1 MNITRKLFLQN
12 LVLFFFFQSWIG
24 FSQQNEDLAE
34 LLVHIEKSAEYD
46 AIKVERID
54 SLYHQLVSQRAGALQ
69 NRFDLNRSLFFE
81 YRIFKQ
87 DSAFKYGIQ
96 SKNLAQ
102 KLGDKRLIAETT
114 LDLANVCVSA
124 GAFSEALAY
133 LNGTDLVNIPEDI
146 RFSLYGLL
154 GRCYSDMADYST
166 ITYFSNLYRKKAK
179 EYHQKSLE
187 LATPD
192 TWDYIMLRGYLNYK
206 YGKLQKALEDLIPSL
221 DMRQD
226 LRSQAVVN
234 SVLGDIYV
242 QLGDREKAIKYLSQ
256 SSIAD
261 IKSSAKE
268 NLSMIQLAEFLFQ
281 KGDVKLASVFIKK
294 ANEDAEAYGAQQRKI
309 RVGAI
314 LPLIEEQIINQVEK
328 QRERLSQ
335 QNIML
340 SVLLAILL
348 MLAIVTY
355 IQLRRLKL
363 ARRALLVAHKDL
375 QVKNERIVE
384 VNETIN
390 NKNGELNRVNDLLLE
405 ANKIKEEY
413 IGFFFTQDA
422 DIFEKFK
429 EFKTRIDHN
438 LKSNNLEGIKYLS
451 KAYDLKKEKKKLLQS
466 FDEAFIKLFPDFI
479 NEFNSL
485 LKEEEQIEIKKGQL
499 LNKELRIFALIR
511 LGIKH
516 NEIIAQVLGYSVN
529 SIYAYKTKIRNKSFL
544 DKKDFDQMLLEK
556 TRLKF

>member
-1 MNITRKLFLQN
+1 MDPLGPQ
-12 LVLFFFFQSWIG
+12 
-24 FSQQNEDLAE
+24 
-34 LLVHIEKSAEYD
+34 
-46 AIKVERID
+46 ID
-54 SLYHQLVSQRAGALQ
+54 EHWQ
-69 NRFDLNRSLFFE
+69 
-81 YRIFKQ
+81 
-87 DSAFKYGIQ
+87 
-96 SKNLAQ
+96 
-102 KLGDKRLIAETT
+102 
-114 LDLANVCVSA
+114 
-124 GAFSEALAY
+124 
-133 LNGTDLVNIPEDI
+133 IPE
-146 RFSLYGLL
+146 RT
-154 GRCYSDMADYST
+154 CYTNPGTCVFRNKRPLREWDST
-166 ITYFSNLYRKKAK
+166 VK
-179 EYHQKSLE
+179 
-187 LATPD
+187 
-192 TWDYIMLRGYLNYK
+192 TWKN
-206 YGKLQKALEDLIPSL
+206 
-221 DMRQD
+221 
-226 LRSQAVVN
+226 
-234 SVLGDIYV
+234 
-242 QLGDREKAIKYLSQ
+242 
-256 SSIAD
+256 
-261 IKSSAKE
+261 
-268 NLSMIQLAEFLFQ
+268 

-499 LNKELRIFALIR
+499 LSKELRIFALIR

>member
-1 MNITRKLFLQN
+1 MSKIGKFYSLNFLT
-12 LVLFFFFQSWIG
+12 LFFLIAFNS
-24 FSQQNEDLAE
+24 FSQEDHRLEKLLAT
-34 LLVHIEKSAEYD
+34 IEKSSQYD
-46 AIKVERID
+46 AIKIDRID
-54 SLYHQLVSQRAGALQ
+54 SLYAQLVSQSEEELQ
-69 NRFDLNRSLFFE
+69 TRFNLSRSLFFE

-87 DSAFKYGIQ
+87 DSAFKYGMQ
-96 SKNLAQ
+96 SKNMAEE
-102 KLGDKRLIAETT
+102 LGDQQLIAETT

-124 GAFSEALAY
+124 GMFSEALAY
-133 LNGTDLVNIPEDI
+133 LKDTNLDNIPDNI

-166 ITYFSNLYRKKAK
+166 ITYFSDLYRKKAK

-187 LATPD
+187 LATPN
-192 TWDYIMLRGYLNYK
+192 TWDYTMLRGYLNYK
-206 YGKLQKALEDLIPSL
+206 YGNLDQALKDLIPSL

-226 LRSQAVVN
+226 LRSQAIVN

-242 QLGDREKAIKYLSQ
+242 QLGDREKAIKHLSQ

-294 ANEDAEAYGAQQRKI
+294 ANQDAEAYGAQQRKI

-328 QRERLSQ
+328 QREKLSQ

-340 SVLLAILL
+340 SVLLAVLL
-348 MLAIVTY
+348 ILAIITY
-355 IQLRRLKL
+355 IQLRRLKR
-363 ARRALLVAHKDL
+363 ARKALLIAHKDL
-375 QVKNERIVE
+375 QFKNERIVE
-384 VNETIN
+384 VNEAIKT
-390 NKNGELNRVNDLLLE
+390 KNEELNRVNVLLLE
-405 ANKIKEEY
+405 ANKIKEDY

-438 LKSNNLEGIKYLS
+438 LKNNNLEGIKYLS
-451 KAYDLKKEKKKLLQS
+451 KSYDIKKEKKKLLKS

-479 NEFNSL
+479 SEFNSL
-485 LKEEEQIEIKKGQL
+485 LKEDEQIAIKEGQL

-556 TRLKF
+556 TRLKL